1 MSLRRE
7 HLLWSHGTHCV
18 IKGQEE
24 EKKNGDS
31 PEMDRS
37 SDVRDRK
44 LIYGASLRR
53 LRTTKPPCSYYLRGR
68 SGETVQ
74 ELDDGSLW
82 TGRGEGP
89 AHTVGMMSLH
99 LELRRSD
106 QLTGAGPA
114 CGSCLWPMVVTATV
128 LPHVHEGEKV
138 KVGRMLRASAAF
150 CDLITRR
157 QVCASLCVCCMCS
170 VYSLCVWIVH
180 PVW

>member
-1 MSLRRE
+1 MSRDESICYGATPRVV
-7 HLLWSHGTHCV
+7 LL
-18 IKGQEE
+18 KGKKK
-24 EKKNGDS
+24 KKNGDS

-44 LIYGASLRR
+44 LIYGTSLRR

-74 ELDDGSLW
+74 ELDDRSLW
-82 TGRGEGP
+82 TGRGEGL
-89 AHTVGMMSLH
+89 ALTVGMMSLH
-99 LELRRSD
+99 LELCWSD

-128 LPHVHEGEKV
+128 LPHVHQGEKV
-138 KVGRMLRASAAF
+138 KVGRILRASAAF
-150 CDLITRR
+150 CDLIIRR
-157 QVCASLCVCCMCS
+157 QACASLCVCCLCS
-170 VYSLCVWIVH
+170 VNSLCVWIVH